1 MASHEEIEQLIE
13 ATDIVSLV
21 EGYGIKL
28 TKQGKNYK
36 GLCPFHSEKTS
47 SFVVSPEKK
56 LAHCFGCSGGGDP
69 IKFVMQIENVDFN
82 RALEIL
88 ASKVGFKLS
97 STSKTNK
104 PNPLT
109 KYYNIMQTSQAFYKK
124 YLENT
129 KDGLEA
135 LEYLHKRGLDD
146 ETIELFGIGLA
157 PKNSNSL
164 YQVLK
169 ESNYL
174 ELDMADV
181 GLIDKSEKGYYD
193 LFTKRIM
200 FPVYNEDGN
209 VVAYSGRIFNNPDKS
224 QPKYVNS
231 RETIIFKKREALF
244 NIWHAKGEILKKKRV
259 ILHEGQ
265 MDVIASFRSGL
276 KEAVCSMGTALTLEQ
291 AKILKKYTDHVIICY
306 DGDSAGVH
314 ASMKA
319 IKIFESLNF
328 KIHLVLLPNGMDPDE
343 FVLKNGP
350 EAYVKYFEENM
361 IDSLAYSFEQ
371 AILNKNLSD
380 DNVKKE
386 VQREVFDLLLSK
398 NSLTDEEVYLDKL
411 ANALGVSYNALA
423 LEYNALKKSNYNRNN
438 QNVNNEFYLEYNH
451 YNEYQPYESEIVP
464 SVVISPKENKYEA
477 RLFIY
482 ARSSKE
488 KALYIDKMLNDRM
501 DGLSQANQLLWIKLI
516 NDYYEQNN
524 IFSEQSFVQSLSDED
539 YKQYLRI
546 VEAVEGDAT
555 PYTDEDLNDCLEKM
569 KSVKFSKRNEK
580 ITEDIIKESNDDK
593 IKSLL
598 AEKFKNKRQ
607 QNDLKIKRRK

>member
-1 MASHEEIEQLIE
+1 MAGREEIEQLIE

-47 SFVVSPEKK
+47 SFVVSPEKRI
-56 LAHCFGCSGGGDP
+56 AHCFGCGGGGDAL
-69 IKFVMQIENVDFN
+69 KFVMQIENVDYPH
-82 RALEIL
+82 AIEIL

-97 STSKTNK
+97 TTNASK

-169 ESNYL
+169 ESNFL

-200 FPVYNEDGN
+200 FPVYNEAGN
-209 VVAYSGRIFNNPDKS
+209 VVAYSGRIYNNPDKS

-244 NIWHAKGEILKKKRV
+244 NIYHAKGEILKKKRV

-276 KEAVCSMGTALTLEQ
+276 REAVCSMGTALTLEQ
-291 AKILKKYTDHVIICY
+291 AKILKKYTDHVVICY

-319 IKIFESLNF
+319 IKIFEGLGF
-328 KIHLVLLPNGMDPDE
+328 KIHLVLLPDGMDPDE
-343 FVLKNGP
+343 FVLKNGS
-350 EAYVKYFEENM
+350 EAYVKYFEEHM

-386 VQREVFDLLLSK
+386 VQKEVFDLLLSK
-398 NSLTDEEVYLDKL
+398 NSLTDEELYLDKL

-423 LEYNALKKSNYNRNN
+423 SEYNSLKKSSFNYNQPIVANN
-438 QNVNNEFYLEYNH
+438 IYPSYD
-451 YNEYQPYESEIVP
+451 YQPEVIPNEI
-464 SVVISPKENKYEA
+464 IKPKENKFEA

-501 DGLSQANQLLWIKLI
+501 DGLSIKNQMLWIKLI

-524 IFSEQSFVQSLSDED
+524 VFSEQKFVQSLNDDD
-539 YKQYLRI
+539 YNQYLRI
-546 VEAVEGDAT
+546 VEAVEGDIT
-555 PYTDEDLNDCLEKM
+555 PYTDEDLDDCLEKM

-580 ITEDIIKESNDDK
+580 LTQDIIKESNDDK
-593 IKSLL
+593 KKSLL